1 MNCFHQNQSI
11 LLNNFTY
18 KIFSSPEHSL
28 QIREVCE
35 REIKVACKQLSFLLI
50 SEKPP
55 YVGGEES
62 PFKHPIAMSN

>member
-35 REIKVACKQLSFLLI
+35 REIKVACKQLSFFI
-50 SEKPP
+50 D
-55 YVGGEES
+55 GGKTPICGWRGE
-62 PFKHPIAMSN
+62 PF